1 MPRVA
6 PPTRLTA
13 VPRSQA
19 THHVVGAGTGLGAR
33 RNGHQPNRTK
43 GGDRQETTGDDAFSL
58 SQGFAVTPL
67 FLLHDH
73 QDSVFARRQPL
84 GMEGRG
90 RVGGKIA
97 VQRSEKFRCFRFFLA

>member
-43 GGDRQETTGDDAFSL
+43 GGDRQETTG
-58 SQGFAVTPL
+58 G
-67 FLLHDH
+67 
-73 QDSVFARRQPL
+73 
-84 GMEGRG
+84 
-90 RVGGKIA
+90 
-97 VQRSEKFRCFRFFLA
+97 